1 MSHSRSA
8 LVTAHKR
15 RHHQRLG
22 QTDRQTD
29 TDSLRRRSRASGS
42 ALYSTDREPQPRR
55 VTGRLQP
62 LYSTGTAV
70 AIHAVSVCAPL
81 SFSSTLN
88 ESSVSID
95 VSHYWP
101 SNDVGVREMTL
112 SGGQTKLFLRVP
124 FTSVF
129 VGGICMH
136 CIRCIY
142 A

>member
-1 MSHSRSA
+1 M
-8 LVTAHKR
+8 
-15 RHHQRLG
+15 
-22 QTDRQTD
+22 
-29 TDSLRRRSRASGS
+29 
-42 ALYSTDREPQPRR
+42 
-55 VTGRLQP
+55 
-62 LYSTGTAV
+62 

-112 SGGQTKLFLRVP
+112 SGGQTKLFVGVP

-129 VGGICMH
+129 VAQLSPVIIASYVRHMEWV
-136 CIRCIY
+136 Y
-142 A
+142 PKKPMSKW